1 MSTIND
7 TPGQPESN
15 GDERV
20 PADATGDTTET
31 VTAQSTAAP
40 DAAPQDE
47 PSAAMDD
54 SANDAATGAAGDS
67 AALLVHAPDAGSISD
82 DAAST
87 DAAGDAAFDAD
98 ADADGSDA
106 GENVAAVDAD
116 VQDGSDDADP
126 DDDLFA
132 GLEPDARGM
141 SRMLLDEQIAL
152 LIVDAGLLMPAS
164 EFIRAVRAE
173 AGFRVSPREISV
185 AAEQLVAGRR
195 PLTVTSVAELVAAG
209 RGTRSER
216 QQRHADDWRTFGALL
231 LVRNLDGSPEGQ
243 REFIAQ
249 ARRVAGARGTDLL
262 LLRTALAVGN
272 MRQALTPDLVGK
284 VAQALSRIW
293 QDLSA
298 EGFVQAAQRT
308 ARRIDREN
316 RRPMRGG
323 SVQMDPNVRRTKR
336 KKRSQR

>member
-1 MSTIND
+1 MNTIDD
-7 TPGQPESN
+7 TPDARCADGREFWTEIVAGVAEQSAAAERVATPQESN
-15 GDERV
+15 AAAEVTDNDASVAGADDA
-20 PADATGDTTET
+20 ADAAADDADAEATDDESEPAEDGD
-31 VTAQSTAAP
+31 AAVP
-40 DAAPQDE
+40 DAQ
-47 PSAAMDD
+47 
-54 SANDAATGAAGDS
+54 AGD
-67 AALLVHAPDAGSISD
+67 
-82 DAAST
+82 AST
-87 DAAGDAAFDAD
+87 DASAQAADVEADTNAD
-98 ADADGSDA
+98 AD
-106 GENVAAVDAD
+106 DAD
-116 VQDGSDDADP
+116 DDF
-126 DDDLFA
+126 FA

-173 AGFRVSPREISV
+173 AGFRVSPREIAV

-195 PLTVTSVAELVAAG
+195 PLTVKSVAELVAAG

-216 QQRHADDWRTFGALL
+216 QQRHADDWRAFGALL
-231 LVRNLDGSPEGQ
+231 LVRNLDGSPEG
-243 REFIAQ
+243 A
-249 ARRVAGARGTDLL
+249 ARVHRAGTPGGWRARHRPAAAAHRAGGWQHASGAD
-262 LLRTALAVGN
+262 
-272 MRQALTPDLVGK
+272 PDLVGK